1 MHNGPSM
8 KIELLPLTMVNMLQM
23 VLEHKFTHTI
33 QQIDEYIQC
42 LFFNE
47 LTHWEDVTLHIH
59 VMI

>member
-1 MHNGPSM
+1 M